1 MGKSLETGSRLMV
14 VKDWG
19 GDGTGG
25 WEEIVQGT
33 EVQGFSGGDDKNVLK
48 LIVTIITQLYKYTKN
63 H

>member
-1 MGKSLETGSRLMV
+1 MV
-14 VKDWG
+14 AKDWG

-33 EVQGFSGGDDKNVLK
+33 EVQGFGEGDDKNVLK
-48 LIVTIITQLYKYTKN
+48 LIVATITQLCKYTKN